1 MRPRLASAAVAV
13 ALLGGTAVPAVVTAP
28 VAAAHSVLLSVEP
41 ADGATVDASPDRVT
55 LTFNEEINPSFAT
68 VAVNGSARDGSKV
81 EGQPVVTGPVV
92 EARLGTLDDDE
103 YTVGYRVTSADG
115 HVITGSSRFTVG
127 AGAAAAGSATPAAT
141 GAAGAS
147 ESAPADASPDPA
159 SSDTEQSGSAV
170 GPALWVVAG
179 LAVLLIAA
187 AALLLRR
194 GGRAD

>member
-92 EARLGTLDDDE
+92 EARLGALDDDE

>member
-13 ALLGGTAVPAVVTAP
+13 ALLGGTAMPAVVTAP

-41 ADGATVDASPDRVT
+41 SDGATVDAAPDRVT

-68 VAVNGSARDGSKV
+68 VAVNGSSRDGSKV

-92 EARLGTLDDDE
+92 EARLGALDDDE

-141 GAAGAS
+141 GAAGAP

-159 SSDTEQSGSAV
+159 SSDSEQSGSAV